1 MLGSCWIFSVPAI
14 QHEPRDLSRRAWRD
28 AFELF
33 DNVSATRLHSGNVVQ
48 HLDELA
54 RPIRFVS
61 KELGKQLDVVQPFG
75 ELVLPSAAGLCLRVN
90 ACIRPDSVFS

>member
-1 MLGSCWIFSVPAI
+1 MVWIMIDPPRHGIHMLLGSCWNVVEPTI
-14 QHEPRDLSRRAWRD
+14 QHEPRDLSRRACRD

-33 DNVSATRLHSGNVVQ
+33 DNVLAARLHSGNAVQ

-61 KELGKQLDVVQPFG
+61 KEFWKQLDVVQQFG
-75 ELVLPSAAGLCLRVN
+75 
-90 ACIRPDSVFS
+90 

>member
-1 MLGSCWIFSVPAI
+1 MSRGIRHAEPA
-14 QHEPRDLSRRAWRD
+14 ETP
-28 AFELF
+28 FELF
-33 DNVSATRLHSGNVVQ
+33 NNVLAARLHSGNAVQ

-75 ELVLPSAAGLCLRVN
+75 
-90 ACIRPDSVFS
+90 